1 MDTMIANHIY
11 AVITP
16 FMKADVLAVTIALI
30 MYFVVKRIIIIKQIV
45 AVKYY
50 RDAYKA
56 MLDSITKRFV
66 IDLPVI
72 DDSLNLPAEPIDDKT
87 FTSHMQGCHCALYM
101 PHQGHVYRINIDDVE
116 EIVLNDIGAREV
128 RHIGD
133 SYSMNEL
140 AVLINDGVRIAG
152 NVIITQ
158 HSDRG
163 FIRFI
168 NYQGG
173 EQVA

>member
-1 MDTMIANHIY
+1 
-11 AVITP
+11 
-16 FMKADVLAVTIALI
+16 
-30 MYFVVKRIIIIKQIV
+30 
-45 AVKYY
+45 
-50 RDAYKA
+50 
-56 MLDSITKRFV
+56 
-66 IDLPVI
+66 
-72 DDSLNLPAEPIDDKT
+72 
-87 FTSHMQGCHCALYM
+87 MQGCHCALYM